1 MGLAGL
7 DAALSGLRVSQQQIS
22 VISNNIANVSTPG
35 YTRKILPQSSQAIEG
50 VTVGVIGE
58 TIIRQVDLN
67 LQRDLWTQIS
77 GVGELD
83 VQQAYLSRVEQFHGP
98 PDRELSIAAEI
109 SRLQDSFVA
118 LADSPED
125 SFLLAATVNEAT
137 DTADKFNDL
146 SNLITTLRNDAQ
158 GDIQST
164 INRVNSLL
172 EQIADLNKQVQ
183 VNTNIGRTTAVL
195 EDKRD
200 EGIKELAGLI
210 DISFFKRGDGV
221 LVVQTNLGVQLA
233 DQIAEQLTFDP
244 TPVSAASYYPDS
256 VAGIFVGDPLTNPAA
271 VDITTRF
278 PGGRLGGL
286 IELRDSIF
294 PKQQAQLDELAHK
307 MALRFEAQGLLL
319 FTDASGNV
327 PADTPPDPS
336 AGPPPTAVT
345 YVGFSAT
352 MQVNDAIVAD
362 NTILQRG
369 TVPTDAPIQPGSS
382 EVISRVLEFTFGAVD
397 FQQAVGSI
405 DLRGSLAGG
414 GPFALQDWLGVFSE
428 NTVTSTRDIASIG
441 PDLITTL
448 GGPFAVPGADT
459 FSITI
464 DPGTEGPGPIGP
476 FLVDM
481 NAIPPAG
488 NATAADLATF
498 IDGLDPGI
506 SATLNSFGQLEIT
519 SRWDINIADVNMG
532 QTGFDFLGLP
542 QGTLDA
548 TDPYFDVQVGNDAP
562 VRITILP
569 GDDETDLINKLILN
583 AAGDTFNPIGDTVG
597 VPGLAFDEATFI
609 ATGELI
615 LRPGDDF
622 ANPVFGGDIKITSGP
637 FNVDAVNSQ
646 LNIAVPGTLD
656 NGVSFV
662 SSLFGSFTSGPP
674 IQDVSPVSSA
684 SYESQISV
692 ANTNLLSF
700 RQEFLGP
707 GADISTN
714 LIGSNRLIDYA
725 QKMVNEHSQ
734 QILLNESRLADEDT
748 LRSVL
753 ETQLLNDSGVN
764 LDEELANLIVFQ
776 TAFAASARVVSAV
789 DELFR
794 ELLDAVR

>member
-1 MGLAGL
+1 MGLVGL
-7 DAALSGLRVSQQQIS
+7 DAALSGLRVSQQQIG

-50 VTVGVIGE
+50 VTIGVIGE

-77 GVGELD
+77 SVGELN
-83 VQQAYLSRVEQFHGP
+83 VQQAYLSRIEQFHGP

-125 SFLLAATVNEAT
+125 SFLLAATVNQAT
-137 DTADKFNDL
+137 DTANKFNDL

-158 GDIQST
+158 ADIQST
-164 INRVNSLL
+164 VTRVNSLL
-172 EQIADLNKQVQ
+172 NQIADLNKQVQ
-183 VNTNIGRTTAVL
+183 VNNNTGRTTAIL
-195 EDKRD
+195 EDQRD
-200 EGIKELAGLI
+200 EAIKELTGLI

-233 DQIAEQLTFDP
+233 DERVTPLTFDP
-244 TPVSAASYYPDS
+244 SPVSAVSYYPDS
-256 VAGIFVGDPLTNPAA
+256 VAGIFVGDPASNPAA
-271 VDITTRF
+271 VDITTSF

-294 PKQQAQLDELAHK
+294 PKQMAQLDELAHK
-307 MALRFEAQGLLL
+307 MALRFEAQGLRL
-319 FTDASGNV
+319 FTDASGAV
-327 PADTPPDPS
+327 PADTAPDPS
-336 AGPPPTAVT
+336 AGPPPTAVS
-345 YVGFSAT
+345 YIGFSAT
-352 MQVNDAIVAD
+352 IQVNDAIIID
-362 NTILQRG
+362 SSLLQQG
-369 TVPTDAPIQPGSS
+369 TVATDASVQPGSS
-382 EVISRVLEFTFGAVD
+382 EVIRRILEFTFGDVD
-397 FQQAVGSI
+397 FQQAVGSV
-405 DLRGSLAGG
+405 DLRASLAGG
-414 GPFALQDWLGVFSE
+414 GPFSLQDWLGAFSE
-428 NTVTSTRDIASIG
+428 NTITSTRDIASIG
-441 PDLITTL
+441 PDLITKL
-448 GGPFAVPGADT
+448 GGPFVVPGADT

-476 FLVDM
+476 LLVDM

-498 IDGLDPGI
+498 IDGLDPDI
-506 SATLNSFGQLEIT
+506 SATINSFGQLEIT

-532 QTGFDFLGLP
+532 QVGFDFLGLP
-542 QGTLDA
+542 QGTINA

-569 GDDETDLINKLILN
+569 GDDENDLIDKLILDPLIP
-583 AAGDTFNPIGDTVG
+583 GDVG
-597 VPGLAFDEATFI
+597 VAGLAYDAVTFA

-637 FNVDAVNSQ
+637 FNVDAATAEIN
-646 LNIAVPGTLD
+646 LAVPGTLSD
-656 NGVSFV
+656 GISFV
-662 SSLFGSFTSGPP
+662 SSLFGSFSAGPP
-674 IQDVSPVSSA
+674 IQDLSPVTNT
-684 SYESQISV
+684 SYGSEISV
-692 ANTNLLSF
+692 ANTNLISF
-700 RQEFLGP
+700 RQDLLGP
-707 GADISTN
+707 GASISTN

-734 QILLNESRLADEDT
+734 QILLNESRLEDEET
-748 LRSVL
+748 LQNVL
-753 ETQLLNDSGVN
+753 QEQILNDSGVN
-764 LDEELANLIVFQ
+764 LDEELSNLIVFQ
-776 TAFAASARVVSAV
+776 TAFAASARVVNAI

>member
-7 DAALSGLRVSQQQIS
+7 DAALSGLRISQQQIG

-50 VTVGVIGE
+50 VTVGVLGE
-58 TIIRQVDLN
+58 TIIRHVDLN

-83 VQQAYLSRVEQFHGP
+83 VQQAYLSRIEQFHGP

-109 SRLQDSFVA
+109 SRLKDSFVT

-125 SFLLAATVNEAT
+125 SFLLAATVNQAT
-137 DTADKFNDL
+137 DVANKLNDL

-158 GDIQST
+158 ADIQST
-164 INRVNSLL
+164 VNRVNALL
-172 EQIADLNKQVQ
+172 EQVADLNKQIQ
-183 VNTNIGRTTAVL
+183 VNTNLGRTTAIL

-200 EGIKELAGLI
+200 EAIKELSGLI

-233 DQIAEQLTFDP
+233 DQRAEQLFFDP
-244 TPVSAASYYPDS
+244 APISPANSYPDS
-256 VAGIFVGDPLTNPAA
+256 VAGIFVGDPASNPGA
-271 VDITTRF
+271 VDITGSF
-278 PGGRLGGL
+278 PGGRIGGL

-294 PKQQAQLDELAHK
+294 PKQMAQLDELAHK
-307 MALRFEAQGLLL
+307 MALRFESQGLRL
-319 FTDASGNV
+319 FTDSSGNV
-327 PADTPPDPS
+327 PADTAPDPS
-336 AGPPPTAVT
+336 AGPPPLAVT
-345 YVGFSAT
+345 YVGFSST
-352 MQVNDAIVAD
+352 IRVNSAIIAD
-362 NTILQRG
+362 NSLLQQG
-369 TVPTDAPIQPGSS
+369 TVATDIPIQPGSN
-382 EVISRVLEFTFGAVD
+382 EVISRVLEFTFGDVD
-397 FQQAVGSI
+397 FQQAVGNI

-428 NTVTSTRDIASIG
+428 NTITSTRDIASIG
-441 PDLITTL
+441 PDLITTI

-464 DPGTEGPGPIGP
+464 DPGAEGPGPIGP
-476 FLVDM
+476 LLIDM

-488 NATAADLATF
+488 NATAVDLATF
-498 IDGLDPGI
+498 IDGLDPNI

-542 QGTLDA
+542 QGTIDA
-548 TDPYFDVQVGNDAP
+548 IDPYFDIQVGTDAP

-569 GDDETDLINKLILN
+569 GDDENDLIDKLILDP
-583 AAGDTFNPIGDTVG
+583 AIPGDVG
-597 VPGLAFDEATFI
+597 VPGLAYDAVTFA

-622 ANPVFGGDIKITSGP
+622 ANPVFGGSIKITSGP
-637 FNVDAVNSQ
+637 FQVDAA
-646 LNIAVPGTLD
+646 LAEANIAVPGTLA

-662 SSLFGSFTSGPP
+662 SSLFGSFSIGPP
-674 IQDVSPVSSA
+674 VQDTSPISST
-684 SYESQISV
+684 SYGSEISA
-692 ANTNLLSF
+692 ANTNLISF
-700 RQEFLGP
+700 RGDFLGP

-714 LIGSNRLIDYA
+714 LIGSNRLIDFA

-734 QILLNESRLADEDT
+734 QILLNENRLADEKT
-748 LRSVL
+748 LQDVL
-753 ETQLLNDSGVN
+753 QTQLLNDSGVN
-764 LDEELANLIVFQ
+764 LDEELSNLIIFQ
-776 TAFAASARVVSAV
+776 TAFAASARVINAV
-789 DELFR
+789 DQMFQ